1 MTPFFD
7 SFAEFIHMGGYGFY
21 VWLCYG
27 LTALCI
33 FGLIGVSVR
42 ERKRLLRE
50 IARYHQ
56 RQAQQAQY
64 KRSEHESKT

>member
-1 MTPFFD
+1 
-7 SFAEFIHMGGYGFY
+7 MGGYGFY

-33 FGLIGVSVR
+33 VGLIGVSVR

-56 RQAQQAQY
+56 HQAQQAQY